1 MPTVTEKN
9 VDFDFLPG
17 WEVVQY
23 DAPGGFY
30 REVVIKYVQHIR
42 GMDIVCRPP
51 GARRVV
57 FIEAKD
63 FRKETDAKQTLN
75 SVLQESVL
83 RKTISTL
90 GGLLIAERA
99 ASDELRPMAILQK
112 ELPVTVVLFIVE
124 RPVPPHSTTA
134 DKLRRQTTISGRN
147 DLEQKLS
154 VLLGA
159 WGIGFQ
165 LRGSPTP
172 LVLPT
177 TIADGWSVRIN

>member
-1 MPTVTEKN
+1 MPTITEKN

-51 GARRVV
+51 GSRRVV

-63 FRKETDAKQTLN
+63 FRKETDARQTLN
-75 SVLQESVL
+75 STLKESVL

-99 ASDELRPMAILQK
+99 AAEELRPMAILQK
-112 ELPVTVVLFIVE
+112 ELPATVVLFVVE
-124 RPVPPHSTTA
+124 RPVPTHTTTA

-147 DLEQKLS
+147 DLEQTLS
-154 VLLGA
+154 ALFSA

-165 LRGSPTP
+165 LRGSPAP

-177 TIADGWSVRIN
+177 TSIDGWSVRIH